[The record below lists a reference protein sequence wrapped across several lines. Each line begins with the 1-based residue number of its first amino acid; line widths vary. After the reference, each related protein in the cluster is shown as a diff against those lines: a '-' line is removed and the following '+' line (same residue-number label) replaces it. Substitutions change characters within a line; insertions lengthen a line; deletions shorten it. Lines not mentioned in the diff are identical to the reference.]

1 MSGADGN
8 IQAGLNQRVFAWAL
22 ARFNR
27 RYEQFVSRYKRQ
39 LFADISGSVLE
50 IGVGTGANPRYLMPE
65 RVNWIGVEPN
75 PFMLSY
81 IRAITLLIG
90 TADTL
95 PVGDSSVDLVISTL
109 VLCCLPSPR
118 CCLQEMLRVLKP
130 GGRFLF
136 IERVAAPRGS
146 RLRRI
151 QNVITPVWARL
162 GDGCTPIAKP
172 RWTLNAQVSRASRM
186 RTSHLRPRS

>member
-50 IGVGTGANPRYLMPE
+50 MGAGTGANRRYLMPE

-75 PFMLSY
+75 PFMPSY
-81 IRAITLLIG
+81 IRSITLLIG
-90 TADTL
+90 TLTRCRLATAAL
-95 PVGDSSVDLVISTL
+95 TSSSARSSSAAFRVRDAASK
-109 VLCCLPSPR
+109 R
-118 CCLQEMLRVLKP
+118 CC
-130 GGRFLF
+130 
-136 IERVAAPRGS
+136 
-146 RLRRI
+146 
-151 QNVITPVWARL
+151 
-162 GDGCTPIAKP
+162 
-172 RWTLNAQVSRASRM
+172 AS
-186 RTSHLRPRS
+186 